1 MAQRYRNEGGGHLHH
16 GAKNLVF
23 EKEGTKLGLC
33 AIAQSETGL
42 EMVQSSLS
50 YAFAQLRK
58 TRPDWKRRA
67 WPLRNCAGRG
77 RPGKTRSLVFAQLR
91 KARQTWKDEE
101 SGVCAIAQGEA
112 DLEKRGVWCLRN
124 CARRGRPGKTRSLVL
139 AQLRKT
145 IRNLQKRGVWCLRN
159 CARRGRPGKTR
170 SLVFAQLRKARQTWK
185 DEESGVCA
193 IAQDNTDLQK
203 RGVWCLR
210 NCARQRLPLLLSE
223 GRTPV
228 F

>member
-112 DLEKRGVWCLRN
+112 DLERRGVWCLRN
-124 CARRGRPGKTRSLVL
+124 CARQYGP
-139 AQLRKT
+139 A
-145 IRNLQKRGVWCLRN
+145 
-159 CARRGRPGKTR
+159 KTR
-170 SLVFAQLRKARQTWK
+170 SLVFAQLRKATP
-185 DEESGVCA
+185 A
-193 IAQDNTDLQK
+193 PIA
-203 RGVWCLR
+203 
-210 NCARQRLPLLLSE
+210 
-223 GRTPV
+223 
-228 F
+228 